1 MNTTSTS
8 RRDVLRLATSAGI
21 GTGVLGLA
29 APSVAAGTGSSI
41 SPALTELIAE
51 FDAVNATIDRFYAE
65 VFNPAVDR
73 SKALRAAIP
82 HVTIPPSPNWRGD
95 PTFWSTSHSEGVAIA
110 KRLVA
115 LEPRTSKRSDVV
127 CARKLV
133 AAVHRRDRAAK
144 EADRISGVTSA
155 SEREEALY
163 VPYRRVK
170 ASIHAFQVRSLADL
184 QAKLAFI
191 ERDDG
196 MDGEDL
202 LPLVIA
208 DLARLSGGEA

>member
-1 MNTTSTS
+1 MRTAPTN
-8 RRDVLRLATSAGI
+8 RRDLLRLGTATGVSVA
-21 GTGVLGLA
+21 VLGLA
-29 APSVAAGTGSSI
+29 APSLAAGASPSV
-41 SPALTELIAE
+41 SPALTSLMAE
-51 FDAVNATIDRFYAE
+51 FEAVNATIDRFYAE

-95 PTFWSTSHSEGVAIA
+95 PTFWSTDHPEGVAMG

-133 AAVHRRDRAAK
+133 AAMRRRDRAAK
-144 EADRISGVTSA
+144 QADQTSGVTAA

-163 VPYRRVK
+163 VPYRRLK
-170 ASIHAFQVRSLADL
+170 ASIHAFPVRSLADL

-208 DLARLSGGEA
+208 DLARLSAGEA